1 MRPLKILAAAGVL
14 AASATMTFAAPM
26 SRSYDD
32 GPVVQVQ
39 ERCHSDCRRHG
50 GDWIRYNRNCEP
62 RVCREYSDDDY
73 RRDRRDRRDRD
84 SGCVKVGPVWYCGN

>member
-50 GDWIRYNRNCEP
+50 GDWIAITVIANRASAANTATTLSP
-62 RVCREYSDDDY
+62 RA
-73 RRDRRDRRDRD
+73 
-84 SGCVKVGPVWYCGN
+84 P